1 MQPSFSTRTR
11 WDLRPNPIATALEER
26 RRRGEP
32 ILDLTES
39 NPARCGLTG
48 EGEKILRSLADER
61 ALRYEP
67 EPKGLPAAREAIAAL
82 YAGRGVEIPP
92 DRILL
97 TASTSEAYAHLFRL
111 LADPGDEVLVPAPSY
126 PLFDFL
132 ARIGDVVLRPYPLV
146 EVGGFRIDLR
156 RLEEA
161 ATERTRAVLVVNPGN
176 PTGNY
181 LKIPELEALLDLCS
195 RRGLALIS
203 DEVFGDYAA
212 GPDPERVETVAGQ
225 ARALTFAL
233 NGISKMLALPQMKL
247 GWIVASGPEE
257 MLAEALGRL
266 EVIADTYLSVNTP
279 VQVALPALL
288 GLRERIQA
296 RIRSRLRANREA
308 LDRILR
314 PPCPAHA
321 LPSEGGWSAVVRV
334 PATRSDESWALALL
348 QEDGV
353 LVHPGFFF
361 EFPAE
366 GRLVLSLLPD
376 EEVFREGA
384 ERLARRIAT

>member
-1 MQPSFSTRTR
+1 MRPPFSNRTR
-11 WDLRPNPIATALEER
+11 WDLRPNRLTTVLEER

-39 NPARCGLTG
+39 NPTRCGLTG
-48 EGEKILRSLADER
+48 EGEAILRSLADAR

-67 EPKGLPAAREAIAAL
+67 EPRGLSAAREAIAAL

-92 DRILL
+92 YRILL

-111 LADPGDEVLVPAPSY
+111 LADPGDEILVPAPSY

-161 ATERTRAVLVVNPGN
+161 ATARARALLVVNPGN
-176 PTGNY
+176 PTGVY
-181 LKIPELEALLDLCS
+181 LKTPELEALLDLCC

-212 GPDPERVETVAGQ
+212 GPDPERVGTVAGR

-257 MLAEALGRL
+257 MLSEALGRL
-266 EVIADTYLSVNTP
+266 EVIADTFLSVNTP

-288 GLRERIQA
+288 GLREGIQA
-296 RIRSRLRANREA
+296 RVRSRLRANRET

-321 LPSEGGWSAVVRV
+321 LPSEGGWSAIVRV

-366 GRLVLSLLPD
+366 GRLVLSLLP
-376 EEVFREGA
+376 EPEVFREGA
-384 ERLARRIAT
+384 ERLARRVTS

>member
-1 MQPSFSTRTR
+1 
-11 WDLRPNPIATALEER
+11 
-26 RRRGEP
+26 
-32 ILDLTES
+32 
-39 NPARCGLTG
+39 
-48 EGEKILRSLADER
+48 
-61 ALRYEP
+61 
-67 EPKGLPAAREAIAAL
+67 
-82 YAGRGVEIPP
+82 
-92 DRILL
+92 
-97 TASTSEAYAHLFRL
+97 
-111 LADPGDEVLVPAPSY
+111 
-126 PLFDFL
+126 
-132 ARIGDVVLRPYPLV
+132 
-146 EVGGFRIDLR
+146 
-156 RLEEA
+156 
-161 ATERTRAVLVVNPGN
+161 VLVVNPGN

-181 LKIPELEALLDLCS
+181 LKTPELEALLDLCS

-212 GPDPERVETVAGQ
+212 GPDPERVETVAGR

-288 GLRERIQA
+288 GLREGIQS

-361 EFPAE
+361 EFPTE
-366 GRLVLSLLPD
+366 GRLVLSLLP
-376 EEVFREGA
+376 EEEAFREGA
-384 ERLARRIAT
+384 ERLARRIAG